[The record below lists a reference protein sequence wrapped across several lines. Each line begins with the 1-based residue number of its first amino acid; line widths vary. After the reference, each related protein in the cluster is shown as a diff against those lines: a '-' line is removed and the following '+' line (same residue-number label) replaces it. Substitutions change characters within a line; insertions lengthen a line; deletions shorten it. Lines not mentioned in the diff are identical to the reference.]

1 MGWLAW
7 DRMTGLQSGGTASV
21 PQACSLGFG
30 HGAPAGAGAVAESR
44 EVRLLPGAVLQAW
57 MAGTRRSTET
67 EGWKEVCDPVLEME
81 PQINI
86 YLLNR

>member
-30 HGAPAGAGAVAESR
+30 HGAPAGAGAVALWGVQGGQVAAGGCAAGLDGR
-44 EVRLLPGAVLQAW
+44 NQAQHRNR
-57 MAGTRRSTET
+57 GL
-67 EGWKEVCDPVLEME
+67 EGGM
-81 PQINI
+81 
-86 YLLNR
+86 